1 MYNEHLTLLMPALQ
15 LPRLRTHRATALSFA
30 LVTLSIF
37 AIISR
42 APCVNSA
49 QVASSSPGIEGGRQA
64 ATGPAI
70 KSDLKKAKNAY
81 QQGLEAEQKQEWQA
95 AYEAYTNAANWAPDN
110 RDYLL
115 RLELVKSR
123 LIQIKADAA
132 ERDAVAGRLDDAR
145 RELLDARYLAPTD
158 TVLRDRLAELTVA
171 QSRSAVQSSAGPGL
185 AGEIHLDYQLVKRRF
200 DYRGTTQGAYEEAA
214 RQFGIQVAFDK
225 DLASQPV
232 RIAVDDVDFP
242 TLMRLLGP
250 MTGTFWRPL
259 THNLLF
265 VVQDT
270 PQKRK
275 DYDVSIVRTVL
286 LPASETPDQMTEI
299 QRMVR
304 EIAGITR
311 ADLDTPNRTLT
322 LRASPQ
328 AVAVATQLIDQM
340 EELLGEM
347 VLEIEILEVDRTY
360 ASQIGITPPQ
370 SSKVFTLNTQQLQE
384 AQQGGQSLVDV
395 ISQIFG
401 LPSALSGLSMSQLAT
416 LIAANQ
422 ISAASLLPPLLAF
435 GGGGSTFL
443 ATLPGAVANLSQM
456 LSLVRHGRRLLL
468 RVEDGQPTTFFLGQR
483 IPVSLALFSSSLG
496 SSGSSISTAST
507 ANFPTTNYPAGNAPS
522 FVTNATLRAG
532 STSND
537 LIVANSADNDVGI
550 LLGKGDGT
558 FNAQTTF
565 PTGTNP
571 VWIATGNFNPNGG
584 TDTNLDLAVAN
595 QGSNNISILLGNGDG
610 TFTAGTTLAAG
621 SSPVS
626 VVTANFHD
634 TVAGSTSLDLAVANQ
649 ADNSISIFQGNGDGT
664 FKPPTLLQLPS
675 GFLPTALAA
684 ADFNK
689 DGHIDLA
696 VADKGNNTVS
706 IFLGNGDGT
715 FQLRTDYAVGSS
727 PVWISAAD
735 FNGDG
740 VLDLAVADNGAT
752 NTTDTGNVVSILLGQ
767 VGSNSTATGT
777 FVAGSQRDF
786 PAGNGPVSI
795 AVGDYNVDGVAD
807 LAVADQGDNAVS
819 ILLGLGSGLFSPNF
833 ELPVGTSPVSITTGI
848 FNSDNLPDVAT
859 ANNGSNNSSVI
870 LNSSS
875 FSGSSSGLP
884 GSLYPGAEYLDIGL
898 KVKATPRIHLNDE
911 TTLQLAFD
919 ISSLSAQNFNTIPV
933 INNETVDQTVR
944 LKENET
950 SILSG
955 ILEPQITNA
964 ITGTPGIAD
973 VPGIGLLDQNRS
985 VQKSD
990 TELLIL
996 VTPRVVR
1003 YAEHKARPI
1012 YAGAG
1017 SLDAAG
1023 APPVSEPVA
1032 PPPANQPA
1040 AGPATPPAPQAPN
1053 ANQPQA
1059 PTGTPQR
1066 Q

>member
-1 MYNEHLTLLMPALQ
+1 MA
-15 LPRLRTHRATALSFA
+15 
-30 LVTLSIF
+30 
-37 AIISR
+37 
-42 APCVNSA
+42 
-49 QVASSSPGIEGGRQA
+49 
-64 ATGPAI
+64 PAI
-70 KSDLKKAKNAY
+70 KADLKKAKSAY
-81 QQGLEAEQKQEWQA
+81 QQGSQDEQKQDWQA
-95 AYEAYTNAANWAPDN
+95 AYEAYNNAVNWAPDD

-123 LIQIKADAA
+123 LIQMKADAA
-132 ERDAVAGRLDDAR
+132 ERDAVAGRFDDAR
-145 RELLDARYLAPTD
+145 RELVEARFLDPTD
-158 TVLRDRLAELTVA
+158 TVLRDRLAELTAA
-171 QSRSAVQSSAGPGL
+171 QSRPSKVQNPAEAGL
-185 AGEIHLDYQLVKRRF
+185 SGEIHLDYQLGKHKF
-200 DYRGTTQGAYEEAA
+200 EYRGTTQGAYEEAA
-214 RQFGIQVAFDK
+214 RQFGVQVAFDR
-225 DLASQPV
+225 DLSSQPV
-232 RIAVDDVDFP
+232 RLSVDDADFP
-242 TLMRLLGP
+242 TVMRLLGP

-259 THNLLF
+259 THNLFF
-265 VVQDT
+265 VAQDT

-340 EELLGEM
+340 EEPLGEM
-347 VLEIEILEVDRTY
+347 ILEIEILEVDRSF

-370 SSKVFTLNTQQLQE
+370 SSQVFTLNTQQLQE
-384 AQQGGQSLVDV
+384 AQQGGQSLINV

-401 LPSALSGLSMSQLAT
+401 LPSAFSGLSMSQLAT
-416 LIAANQ
+416 LIASNQ
-422 ISAASLLPPLLAF
+422 ISAAALLPPLVAF

-468 RVEDGQPTTFFLGQR
+468 RVEDGQPTTFFLGSR

-496 SSGSSISTAST
+496 SSGSSIAPTT
-507 ANFPTTNYPAGNAPS
+507 PTNFPTTNYPTGNAPS
-522 FVTNATLRAG
+522 FIANATLRAG
-532 STSND
+532 STTND

-550 LLGKGDGT
+550 LLGNGDGT
-558 FNAQTTF
+558 FAAQTTF

-571 VWIATGNFNPNGG
+571 VWIATGNFNSNGG

-610 TFTAGTTLAAG
+610 TFTAGATLATG

-626 VVTANFHD
+626 VVAANFHD
-634 TVAGSTSLDLAVANQ
+634 TVAGSTIDLAVANQ
-649 ADNSISIFQGNGDGT
+649 GDNTISIFEGNGDGT

-675 GFLPTALAA
+675 GFSPTALAA

-689 DGHIDLA
+689 DGHIDFA

-706 IFLGNGDGT
+706 VFLGNGDGT
-715 FQLRTDYAVGSS
+715 FQPRTDYAVGTS

-740 VLDLAVADNGAT
+740 ILDLAVADNGAT
-752 NTTDTGNVVSILLGQ
+752 TTSDTGSVVSILLGQ
-767 VGSNSTATGT
+767 AGSNGTATGT
-777 FVAGSQRDF
+777 FAAGAQRDF

-859 ANNGSNNSSVI
+859 ANNGSNNLSVI

-875 FSGSSSGLP
+875 FSGASSGLP

-898 KVKATPRIHLNDE
+898 KVKATPRIHLDNDV
-911 TTLQLAFD
+911 TLQLAFD

-950 SILSG
+950 SVLAG
-955 ILEPQITNA
+955 IVEPQITNA

-985 VQKSD
+985 VQKQD
-990 TELLIL
+990 TELVIL

-1003 YAEHKARPI
+1003 YAEHKSRAI

-1023 APPVSEPVA
+1023 AAPVAEPVA
-1032 PPPANQPA
+1032 QPPVNPPAGSAAQPA
-1040 AGPATPPAPQAPN
+1040 PGAPLG
-1053 ANQPQA
+1053 NQPQPPAAA
-1059 PTGTPQR
+1059 PQLPPQ

>member
-1 MYNEHLTLLMPALQ
+1 MPALELPRFRTRRAGLLLIPTVLAILTLLAAL
-15 LPRLRTHRATALSFA
+15 PG
-30 LVTLSIF
+30 
-37 AIISR
+37 AI
-42 APCVNSA
+42 SA
-49 QVASSSPGIEGGRQA
+49 QVTPMPA
-64 ATGPAI
+64 PAI
-70 KSDLKKAKNAY
+70 KQDMKKAKDAY
-81 QQGLEAEQKQEWQA
+81 REGQQAEQKQDWQA
-95 AYEAYTNAANWAPDN
+95 AYQAYTNAVNWAPDD

-132 ERDAVAGRLDDAR
+132 ERDAVTGRLDDAR
-145 RELLDARYLAPTD
+145 RELLEARYLAPTD
-158 TVLRDRLAELTVA
+158 TVIRDRLAELSAAESRSSA
-171 QSRSAVQSSAGPGL
+171 QSAAKAQLG
-185 AGEIHLDYQLVKRRF
+185 GEIHLDYQSGKRRF
-200 DYRGTTQGAYEEAA
+200 EFRGTTQGAYEEAA
-214 RQFGIQVAFDK
+214 RQFGVRVAFDR

-259 THNLLF
+259 TRNLFL

-270 PQKRK
+270 PQKRR
-275 DYDVSIVRTVL
+275 DYEASIVRTVL

-311 ADLDTPNRTLT
+311 AELDTPNRTLT

-328 AVAVATQLIDQM
+328 AVAVATELIDQM
-340 EELLGEM
+340 EEPLGEM
-347 VLEIEILEVDRTY
+347 ILEIEILEVNRTY

-370 SSKVFTLNTQQLQE
+370 SSKVFTLNTQELQE
-384 AQQGGQSLVDV
+384 AQQGGQSLINV
-395 ISQIFG
+395 INQIFG
-401 LPSALSGLSMSQLAT
+401 LPSSLSGLSMAQLAG
-416 LIAANQ
+416 LLASNQ
-422 ISAASLLPPLLAF
+422 INAASLLPPLVAF
-435 GGGGSTFL
+435 GGGQSTFL

-496 SSGSSISTAST
+496 SAGSAISTTTA
-507 ANFPTTNYPAGNAPS
+507 ANFPTTNYSTGNAPT
-522 FVTNATLRAG
+522 FVTNANLRAG
-532 STSND
+532 STTND

-558 FNAQTTF
+558 FNAQTTY
-565 PTGTNP
+565 PVGTNP
-571 VWIATGNFNPNGG
+571 VWIATGNLNPNGG

-610 TFTAGTTLAAG
+610 TFTAGTTLTAG
-621 SSPVS
+621 SSPTS
-626 VVTANFHD
+626 VVAANFHD
-634 TVAGSTSLDLAVANQ
+634 AIAGSSIDLAVANQ
-649 ADNSISIFQGNGDGT
+649 GDNSISLFQGNGEGT
-664 FKPPTLLQLPS
+664 FKAPTLLQLPS
-675 GFLPTALAA
+675 GFFPTALAA

-715 FQLRTDYAVGSS
+715 FQPRTDYAVGSS
-727 PVWISAAD
+727 PVWISPAD
-735 FNGDG
+735 LSGDG
-740 VLDLAVADNGAT
+740 ILDLAVAANGAT
-752 NTTDTGNVVSILLGQ
+752 NTSDTGNVVSILLGQ
-767 VGSNSTATGT
+767 TGSNGTATGT
-777 FVAGSQRDF
+777 FAAGSQRDF

-833 ELPVGTSPVSITTGI
+833 ELPVGTGPLSITTGV
-848 FNSDNLPDVAT
+848 FNTDNLPDVAT
-859 ANNGSNNSSVI
+859 ANNGSNNVSVI

-875 FSGSSSGLP
+875 FSGSSGGLP

-898 KVKATPRIHLNDE
+898 KVKATPRIHLNDD

-919 ISSLSAQNFNTIPV
+919 ISSLAAQNFNTIPV
-933 INNETVDQTVR
+933 INNQTIDQTVR

-950 SILSG
+950 SVLAG
-955 ILEPQITNA
+955 IMEPQVTNA
-964 ITGTPGIAD
+964 ITGSPGIAD
-973 VPGIGLLDQNRS
+973 LPGIGLLDQNRS

-990 TELLIL
+990 TELVIL

-1003 YAEHKARPI
+1003 YTEHKARPI
-1012 YAGAG
+1012 YAGTG
-1017 SLDAAG
+1017 SLDTAGG
-1023 APPVSEPVA
+1023 APPAA
-1032 PPPANQPA
+1032 PPPPPTPNQPA
-1040 AGPATPPAPQAPN
+1040 GTAAPAPN
-1053 ANQPQA
+1053 ANQPPGPGGQPPPAAGPPPLNA
-1059 PTGTPQR
+1059 PQQR
-1066 Q
+1066 